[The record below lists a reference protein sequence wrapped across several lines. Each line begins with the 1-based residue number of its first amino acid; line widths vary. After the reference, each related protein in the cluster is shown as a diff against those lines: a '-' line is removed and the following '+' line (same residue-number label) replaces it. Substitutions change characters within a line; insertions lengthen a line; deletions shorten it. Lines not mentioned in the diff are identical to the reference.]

1 MLIERQKKK
10 LTAIRRMRKIANR
23 PAKHRALQHSAH
35 ASLRAFFPLELFVD
49 RSVYLPRRPAVSL
62 GFETG
67 QRCPNSR
74 RNDWNQIYLKEREKR
89 EMQRTRQ
96 SRRARLDETNNARHF
111 CTVLFFFLKA
121 AASLLWM
128 HNPPPWGTTTQ
139 EAWGW
144 ANRFLSTI
152 PTLKRT
158 RVYKTKSKTKSK
170 TSKWIKIS
178 NWYGRK
184 TWTVVKFLKRWKRMD
199 DILRQKILFF

>member
-1 MLIERQKKK
+1 MLQARPTLGVCFLSQPYFVQ
-10 LTAIRRMRKIANR
+10 TAGEMT
-23 PAKHRALQHSAH
+23 
-35 ASLRAFFPLELFVD
+35 
-49 RSVYLPRRPAVSL
+49 
-62 GFETG
+62 ETKFIWK
-67 QRCPNSR
+67 R
-74 RNDWNQIYLKEREKR
+74 EEKR

-111 CTVLFFFLKA
+111 CTVLFFFFLKA

>member
-35 ASLRAFFPLELFVD
+35 ASLRAFFPLDLFVD
-49 RSVYLPRRPAVSL
+49 RSVSLPRRPAVSL

-111 CTVLFFFLKA
+111 CTVLFSFFSKPPPPFCGCTILLPGVPPHKKLGGGRIGFCQQ
-121 AASLLWM
+121 SLL
-128 HNPPPWGTTTQ
+128 
-139 EAWGW
+139 
-144 ANRFLSTI
+144 
-152 PTLKRT
+152 
-158 RVYKTKSKTKSK
+158 
-170 TSKWIKIS
+170 
-178 NWYGRK
+178 
-184 TWTVVKFLKRWKRMD
+184 
-199 DILRQKILFF
+199 

>member
-1 MLIERQKKK
+1 
-10 LTAIRRMRKIANR
+10 MRKIANR

-111 CTVLFFFLKA
+111 CTVLFSFFSK
-121 AASLLWM
+121 
-128 HNPPPWGTTTQ
+128 GTTTQ

>member
-35 ASLRAFFPLELFVD
+35 ASLRAFFPLDLFVD

-89 EMQRTRQ
+89 EMQT
-96 SRRARLDETNNARHF
+96 
-111 CTVLFFFLKA
+111 
-121 AASLLWM
+121 
-128 HNPPPWGTTTQ
+128 
-139 EAWGW
+139 
-144 ANRFLSTI
+144 TI

-178 NWYGRK
+178 NWYGRN
-184 TWTVVKFLKRWKRMD
+184 TWTVVKFLSCWRFEIEVVRIIKFKKKGANKTREKHQNHNKSQLLAIHETNTAAQHRLARLGKAHCMP
-199 DILRQKILFF
+199 R

>member
-1 MLIERQKKK
+1 MLIDRKRNWLPFDGCERLRIAQQSTERCNTQ
-10 LTAIRRMRKIANR
+10 LTLRYVLSFPSIYSSTG
-23 PAKHRALQHSAH
+23 QCTSH
-35 ASLRAFFPLELFVD
+35 AVLPY
-49 RSVYLPRRPAVSL
+49 RSVLRLASAAPTA
-62 GFETG
+62 GEMTETKFI
-67 QRCPNSR
+67 
-74 RNDWNQIYLKEREKR
+74 WKR
-89 EMQRTRQ
+89 ERKEKCRGRDKAGEQDLTRPTT
-96 SRRARLDETNNARHF
+96 RVTF
-111 CTVLFFFLKA
+111 VLSLFLFFLK
-121 AASLLWM
+121 
-128 HNPPPWGTTTQ
+128 G
-139 EAWGW
+139 GW

>member
-23 PAKHRALQHSAH
+23 PAKHRAFQHSAH
-35 ASLRAFFPLELFVD
+35 ASLRAFFPLDLFVD

-111 CTVLFFFLKA
+111 CTVLFPFSQSRRLPSVDA
-121 AASLLWM
+121 QSSSLGYHHTRSLGVGESVFVN
-128 HNPPPWGTTTQ
+128 NPYFK
-139 EAWGW
+139 E
-144 ANRFLSTI
+144 
-152 PTLKRT
+152 
-158 RVYKTKSKTKSK
+158 
-170 TSKWIKIS
+170 
-178 NWYGRK
+178 
-184 TWTVVKFLKRWKRMD
+184 D
-199 DILRQKILFF
+199 